1 MNQTIETGDIRK
13 AGSNL
18 HENDLLSTYTFVKVL
33 LYRTSSPITPRIN
46 AGSFRGGLFQNS
58 KKPVNCMFDG
68 LLFHSD
74 WKLLDYQDSNLDKQ
88 NQNLLCY
95 HYTTIDDTIHFFWQ
109 WTGFLYLKISKY
121 QIYFRRPFLLSFSF
135 DSM

>member
-18 HENDLLSTYTFVKVL
+18 HKNDLLSTYTFAKVL
-33 LYRTSSPITPRIN
+33 LYRTSSPITPPRIN

-88 NQNLLCY
+88 NQNLLC
-95 HYTTIDDTIHFFWQ
+95 
-109 WTGFLYLKISKY
+109 
-121 QIYFRRPFLLSFSF
+121 
-135 DSM
+135 